1 MPSKE
6 PKMSDHFLT
15 DIRIKQYKIFQ
26 NFKADNLG
34 RVNLIGGKNNVG
46 KTAFMEACYIETA
59 PDAIELYNRLLE
71 IDTHRNIINNLLY
84 NRDKKTDIEKLI
96 RDNLD
101 FAIDQ
106 TKISL
111 NKNSFTIEIDLNEK
125 KQTYDFS
132 KLVELLDLSL
142 VNAKSFYSIH
152 FIGQDTSPDWLLNHL
167 IGKSKLEDKYNIVN
181 NYLSEVFGVQNIDI
195 IDNLP
200 YIKKEEGTFIP
211 LYNFGQGI
219 KSFIDILLSLI
230 LSNNHTIF
238 IDEIENGIHY
248 TNFDKLWEIILTI
261 SKEQNVQV
269 FATTHSKECIESFNR
284 VQKELDDKD
293 TYYFEMFKNIK
304 KDNIEMRAL
313 DSEQLEYERT
323 HQGRYRGE

>member
-1 MPSKE
+1 
-6 PKMSDHFLT
+6 MSDHFLT
-15 DIRIKQYKIFQ
+15 DIKIREYKLFQ
-26 NFKADNLG
+26 DFKADHFG

-46 KTAFMEACYIETA
+46 KTAFMEACYLETA
-59 PDAIELYNRLLE
+59 PDAIELYRRLLE

-96 RDNLD
+96 RDNLN
-101 FAIDQ
+101 FVISQ
-106 TKISL
+106 TRVSL
-111 NKNSFTIEIDLNEK
+111 NKNSFTIEIDTNEE

-142 VNAKSFYSIH
+142 VNATSFYSIH

-167 IGKSKLEDKYNIVN
+167 IGKSKLEDRYNTVN
-181 NYLSEVFGVQNIDI
+181 SYLSEVFGVQNIDI

-211 LYNFGQGI
+211 LHTFGQGI
-219 KSFIDILLSLI
+219 KSFIDILLSLV
-230 LSNNHTIF
+230 LSNNRIIF

-261 SKEQNVQV
+261 SKQQNIQV
-269 FATTHSKECIESFNR
+269 FATTHSKECIESYAR
-284 VQKELDDKD
+284 VADKLEED
-293 TYYFEMFKNIK
+293 EIRFISLY
-304 KDNIEMRAL
+304 KDNENIQSIVFNKQEIDERLELGL
-313 DSEQLEYERT
+313 DNR
-323 HQGRYRGE
+323 

>member
-1 MPSKE
+1 
-6 PKMSDHFLT
+6 MSEHFLT
-15 DIRIKQYKIFQ
+15 DIKIKEYKLFQ
-26 NFKADNLG
+26 DFKADNFG

-46 KTAFMEACYIETA
+46 KTAFMEACYLETA
-59 PDAIELYNRLLE
+59 PDTIELYSRLLE

-96 RDNLD
+96 RDNLN
-101 FAIDQ
+101 FVINQ

-111 NKNSFTIEIDLNEK
+111 NKNSFTIEIDTIEE

-167 IGKSKLEDKYNIVN
+167 IGKSKLEDRYNTVN

-211 LYNFGQGI
+211 LHNFGQGI

-230 LSNNHTIF
+230 LSNNSIIF
-238 IDEIENGIHY
+238 IDEIENGIHH

-261 SKEQNVQV
+261 SKQQNIQV
-269 FATTHSKECIESFNR
+269 FATTHSKECIESYAR
-284 VQKELDDKD
+284 VADKLEED
-293 TYYFEMFKNIK
+293 EIRFISLY
-304 KDNIEMRAL
+304 KDNENIQSIVFNKQEIDERLELGL
-313 DSEQLEYERT
+313 DNR
-323 HQGRYRGE
+323 